1 MKRHL
6 KFKHTCSI
14 PELEMS
20 QQQQQQRLVYQQHH
34 QLSLPVPQQQYF
46 VIKHPFTKS
55 TKSVGN
61 GHQLK
66 SAL

>member
-20 QQQQQQRLVYQQHH
+20 QQQQQQQQLVYQQHH

-55 TKSVGN
+55 VGN
-61 GHQLK
+61 GHQSK

>member
-1 MKRHL
+1 
-6 KFKHTCSI
+6 
-14 PELEMS
+14 MS
-20 QQQQQQRLVYQQHH
+20 QQQQRLVYQQHH

-55 TKSVGN
+55 VGN
-61 GHQLK
+61 GHQSK